1 MAFSFGKTREALRFY
16 RKFAPKTGAKGKEN
30 EKMAFT
36 CKSLKS
42 TGIEAHTE
50 TISGLKDS
58 LDRAQ
63 VAQNVPA
70 VPKERDEAREPPNI
84 PEKGQCGRLQF
95 RR

>member
-1 MAFSFGKTREALRFY
+1 
-16 RKFAPKTGAKGKEN
+16 
-30 EKMAFT
+30 MAFT

-50 TISGLKDS
+50 TISGPKDS
-58 LDRAQ
+58 LDKAQ

>member
-1 MAFSFGKTREALRFY
+1 
-16 RKFAPKTGAKGKEN
+16 
-30 EKMAFT
+30 MAFT

-42 TGIEAHTE
+42 TGIEAE

-58 LDRAQ
+58 LDKAQ